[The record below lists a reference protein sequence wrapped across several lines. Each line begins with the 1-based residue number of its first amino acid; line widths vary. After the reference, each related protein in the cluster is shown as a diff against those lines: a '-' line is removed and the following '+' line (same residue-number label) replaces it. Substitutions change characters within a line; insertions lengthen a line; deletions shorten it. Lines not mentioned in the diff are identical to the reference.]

1 MRRSTALAL
10 LAKSLKGIDQR
21 TTTCVELACGTGQLA
36 REVMRNFPRLRFT
49 ALDMSPPYAAAAAKA
64 LSPYRSA
71 TAISGAAEATPFD
84 SARVDRVLCVY
95 LFHELPPKIR
105 KAVVTEAAR
114 ILKPGG
120 IFVLADALQTGDDPN
135 LDRLLDAFPVGFH
148 EPFFSTYL
156 TTDLTALFD
165 ATGFDFIEDAQAF
178 LTKGWMF
185 QKRGG

>member
-1 MRRSTALAL
+1 
-10 LAKSLKGIDQR
+10 
-21 TTTCVELACGTGQLA
+21 
-36 REVMRNFPRLRFT
+36 
-49 ALDMSPPYAAAAAKA
+49 
-64 LSPYRSA
+64 
-71 TAISGAAEATPFD
+71 
-84 SARVDRVLCVY
+84 VDRVLCVY